1 MRIDKNTTIR
11 LGGRNIVKVKL
22 GDVVIWQKTTE
33 PVVGP
38 DYFYIES
45 LTDGNTVKLITY
57 LRNTSY
63 SSYLTP
69 TIEYSTDKQNWTT
82 ITFDWST
89 TDIKNIN
96 IPVVLNTGDKMYFRN
111 DTGKFSR
118 AIYNSGSYETP
129 YITFTTDL
137 QGRVNVGGDIR
148 TLINYRNVDNT
159 ILEDGMFS
167 NLFSHTYD
175 SNHNTARIVDA
186 SNLILPFT
194 QMTPYCYYDM
204 FNGCTPLVN
213 APALPATTLAWS
225 CYQFMF
231 RGCTSLTTAPALP
244 ATTLAS
250 SCYYGMFRDCTSLT
264 TTPTLPATTLA
275 HDCYE
280 FMFWGCTSLTSAPA
294 LPATTLAYYCYQYMF
309 SGCTS
314 LTTAP
319 ELPATKL
326 EFNCYYSMFSGC
338 TSLTTAPALPAT
350 TLVSDC
356 YSSMFDG
363 CTSLTTAP
371 ALPATTLADDCYNSM
386 FNGCSNLNKVLTY
399 AEDISTSNCTTN
411 WLNNVASSGTLYNA
425 GSAVYTTDSPSGIP
439 TGWTEVTTVPTTTSV
454 YAVPNTFTAKSWM
467 DEVKLNYTIIG
478 VNETGIDVPLGEQN
492 ELITIGKNTGSS
504 TVTHTETFNY
514 DGMDYTI
521 TINQTANDTDEPDYF
536 YIESLGDGNTISV
549 KNKGYGNIDSV
560 TPTLEYST
568 DKNTWDIITFD
579 WGYGNHTTELP
590 VTLNTGEKMY
600 FRNDTRLFSNSSNKY
615 ISFSS
620 SVSSNV
626 GGDIRTLSNYL
637 DVNSETKPQNGMFYY
652 LFYNNEYIVDA
663 SNLRLPYT
671 TLVSDCYYNMF
682 SGCSSLTVA
691 PELPATTLASSC
703 YNGMFSGCTSLT
715 TAPVLPATTLASS
728 CYLNMFSGCTS
739 LTSAPELPA
748 TTLASSCYHSMFYG
762 CTSLTTAPTLPAT
775 TLASNCY
782 EFMFQNCTSLTTA
795 PTLPATTLANNCYG
809 SMFESCTSLVNTP
822 QLPATTIAESCYS
835 SMFKGCTSLT
845 TAPELP
851 ATTIADS
858 CYSSMFDGCT
868 SLTTAPELPAATL
881 ESWCYSYMFKGC
893 TSLTTAPTLPATT
906 LVNNCYNGMFD
917 GCTSLTTAPAL
928 PATTLANSCYDSMF
942 RDCTSLTTAPTLPA
956 TTLEDNC
963 YSSMFNGCNSLTS
976 VTIYATSTANNS
988 FNLWLN
994 NVAPSGT
1001 VYNNGLVSLPKN
1013 SASGVPS
1020 DWSEVVPEIQSITV
1034 NPDTFTIEFNNETV
1048 TCNSTLEVVTTM
1060 GTLTNT
1066 NSVTLTVGENTGST
1080 TRTITETIPYFNSS
1094 YDVTIVQS
1102 AIQSITA
1109 NPDTFT
1115 IKSYK
1120 DTVKC
1125 TSTLTIATTIG
1136 TTVTDTNSATITVG
1150 ENTGDSTRTLTETI
1164 PYKGSSYQVTIVQT
1178 ANDVKPAYSWNV
1190 ESTGTYPFELNTN
1203 GYYESTNKGQRNS
1216 YSYATLNYEGFENL
1230 VLECINSGE
1239 SNYDYG
1245 IISQPDVQLSESTT
1259 NDGATGSTNVFH
1271 NFKGQSSTNPV
1282 QLTIPSDG
1290 GSHFITI
1297 KFRKDVSGDSG
1308 NDSLQ
1313 FKVIEP

>member
-1 MRIDKNTTIR
+1 
-11 LGGRNIVKVKL
+11 
-22 GDVVIWQKTTE
+22 
-33 PVVGP
+33 
-38 DYFYIES
+38 
-45 LTDGNTVKLITY
+45 
-57 LRNTSY
+57 
-63 SSYLTP
+63 
-69 TIEYSTDKQNWTT
+69 
-82 ITFDWST
+82 
-89 TDIKNIN
+89 
-96 IPVVLNTGDKMYFRN
+96 
-111 DTGKFSR
+111 
-118 AIYNSGSYETP
+118 
-129 YITFTTDL
+129 
-137 QGRVNVGGDIR
+137 
-148 TLINYRNVDNT
+148 
-159 ILEDGMFS
+159 MFS
-167 NLFSHTYD
+167 D
-175 SNHNTARIVDA
+175 
-186 SNLILPFT
+186 
-194 QMTPYCYYDM
+194 
-204 FNGCTPLVN
+204 
-213 APALPATTLAWS
+213 
-225 CYQFMF
+225 
-231 RGCTSLTTAPALP
+231 
-244 ATTLAS
+244 
-250 SCYYGMFRDCTSLT
+250 
-264 TTPTLPATTLA
+264 
-275 HDCYE
+275 
-280 FMFWGCTSLTSAPA
+280 
-294 LPATTLAYYCYQYMF
+294 
-309 SGCTS
+309 CTS

-338 TSLTTAPALPAT
+338 TSLTTAPTLPAT
-350 TLVSDC
+350 TLVSSC
-356 YSSMFDG
+356 YEYMFQG

-371 ALPATTLADDCYNSM
+371 ALPATTLAGQCYEYMFQGCTSLTTAPVLPATTLADGCYKSMFDGCTSLTTAPALISTTMSNDCYYNM
-386 FNGCSNLNKVLTY
+386 FSGCSNLNKVLTY
-399 AEDISTSNCTTN
+399 ADDISTSNCTTN

-504 TVTHTETFNY
+504 TVTHTETLTY

-536 YIESLGDGNTISV
+536 YIESLGDGNTVSV
-549 KNKGYGNIDSV
+549 INKGYGNTDNV

-579 WGYGNHTTELP
+579 WTYGNHTTELP
-590 VTLNTGEKMY
+590 IALNTGEKMY
-600 FRNDTRLFSNSSNKY
+600 FRNDTHLFSNSNSKY

-637 DVNSETKPQNGMFYY
+637 DVNSETTPQSNMFRN

-663 SNLRLPYT
+663 SNLRLSY
-671 TLVSDCYYNMF
+671 
-682 SGCSSLTVA
+682 
-691 PELPATTLASSC
+691 TTLAS
-703 YNGMFSGCTSLT
+703 G
-715 TAPVLPATTLASS
+715 
-728 CYLNMFSGCTS
+728 
-739 LTSAPELPA
+739 
-748 TTLASSCYHSMFYG
+748 CYHSMFYG
-762 CTSLTTAPTLPAT
+762 CTSLTTAPELPATTLASDCYSTMFRGCSSLTTAPELPAT

-782 EFMFQNCTSLTTA
+782 K
-795 PTLPATTLANNCYG
+795 

-822 QLPATTIAESCYS
+822 QLPATTLASGCYY
-835 SMFKGCTSLT
+835 SMFYGCTSLT

-851 ATTIADS
+851 ATTIASQCYQYMFQNCTSLTTAPELPATTLASNCYQYMFESCTSLVNTPQLPATTLADS
-858 CYSSMFDGCT
+858 CYSSMFQNCTSLTTAPALPATTIAESCYSTMFSGCT
-868 SLTTAPELPAATL
+868 SLTTAPELPATTL

-893 TSLTTAPTLPATT
+893 TSLTTAPALPATT
-906 LVNNCYNGMFD
+906 LVNSCYN
-917 GCTSLTTAPAL
+917 
-928 PATTLANSCYDSMF
+928 SMF
-942 RDCTSLTTAPTLPA
+942 Q
-956 TTLEDNC
+956 
-963 YSSMFNGCNSLTS
+963 GCNSLTS
-976 VTIYATSTANNS
+976 VTIYAMSTANNS
-988 FNLWLN
+988 FNSWLD

-1001 VYNNGLVSLPKN
+1001 VYNNGLVDLPEN

-1020 DWSEVVPEIQSITV
+1020 GWTEVVPEIQSITA

-1066 NSVTLTVGENTGST
+1066 NSVTLTVGENTGNT
-1080 TRTITETIPYFNSS
+1080 TRTLTETIPYYNSS
-1094 YDVTIVQS
+1094 YNVTIVQS

-1125 TSTLTIATTIG
+1125 TSTLTITTTLG
-1136 TTVTDTNSATITVG
+1136 TTVTDTNTATITVG
-1150 ENTGDSTRTLTETI
+1150 ENTGDTTRTLTETI

-1245 IISQPDVQLSESTT
+1245 IISQPDVLLSESTS

-1271 NFKGQSSTNPV
+1271 NFKGESSTNPV
-1282 QLTIPSDG
+1282 QLTIPSDK

>member
-1 MRIDKNTTIR
+1 MLQLQNKIPSALIIGGKIVERIKMRNE
-11 LGGRNIVKVKL
+11 VVWEKVQL
-22 GDVVIWQKTTE
+22 E
-33 PVVGP
+33 
-38 DYFYIES
+38 YFYIES
-45 LTDGNTVKLITY
+45 LTDGNTVTLITN

-89 TDIKNIN
+89 YDVKNIN

-118 AIYNSGSYETP
+118 AIYDSGSYNTS
-129 YITFTTDL
+129 YITFTTDWN
-137 QGRVNVGGDIR
+137 GRVNVGGDIR

-194 QMTPYCYYDM
+194 QMTPYCYYSM
-204 FNGCTPLVN
+204 FDGCTPLVN
-213 APALPATTLAWS
+213 AS
-225 CYQFMF
+225 
-231 RGCTSLTTAPALP
+231 
-244 ATTLAS
+244 
-250 SCYYGMFRDCTSLT
+250 
-264 TTPTLPATTLA
+264 
-275 HDCYE
+275 
-280 FMFWGCTSLTSAPA
+280 A

-309 SGCTS
+309 RGCTSLTSAPELPATTLASSCYYRMFQGCTSLTTAPTLPATTLAHDCYERMFENCTSLTTAPELPATTLAYYCYQYMFYGCTS

-338 TSLTTAPALPAT
+338 TSLTTAPKLPAT

-454 YAVPNTFTAKSWM
+454 YALPNTFTAKSWM
-467 DEVKLNYTIIG
+467 DTYKLNYTIMG

-536 YIESLGDGNTISV
+536 YIESLGDGNTVSV
-549 KNKGYGNIDSV
+549 INKGYGNTDSV

-568 DKNTWDIITFD
+568 DKNTWDTITVD
-579 WGYGNHTTELP
+579 WTYGNHTTELP

-637 DVNSETKPQNGMFYY
+637 DVNSETKPQNGMFNG
-652 LFYNNEYIVDA
+652 LFYNNKYIVDA

-671 TLVSDCYYNMF
+671 TLAN
-682 SGCSSLTVA
+682 
-691 PELPATTLASSC
+691 SC
-703 YNGMFSGCTSLT
+703 YDS
-715 TAPVLPATTLASS
+715 
-728 CYLNMFSGCTS
+728 
-739 LTSAPELPA
+739 
-748 TTLASSCYHSMFYG
+748 
-762 CTSLTTAPTLPAT
+762 
-775 TLASNCY
+775 
-782 EFMFQNCTSLTTA
+782 MFQNCTSLTTA
-795 PTLPATTLANNCYG
+795 PTLPATTLANSCY
-809 SMFESCTSLVNTP
+809 SNMFQKCTSLVNAP
-822 QLPATTIAESCYS
+822 QLPATTLVNNCYFNMFSGCSSLTTAPTLPSTTLASSCYYYMFS
-835 SMFKGCTSLT
+835 GCSSLTAAPELPATTLAGQCYQYMFYGCTSLTTATTLPATTLESWCYGYMFDGCTSLTTAPELPATTLASSCYDSMFQNCTSLT

-851 ATTIADS
+851 ATTIAES
-858 CYSSMFDGCT
+858 CYSTMFKGCTSLTAAPELPATTLESWCYSSMFRDCTSLTTATTLPATTLESWCYGYMFDGCT
-868 SLTTAPELPAATL
+868 SLTTAPELPA
-881 ESWCYSYMFKGC
+881 
-893 TSLTTAPTLPATT
+893 
-906 LVNNCYNGMFD
+906 
-917 GCTSLTTAPAL
+917 
-928 PATTLANSCYDSMF
+928 TTLANSCYDSMF
-942 RDCTSLTTAPTLPA
+942 QNCTSLTTAPELPA
-956 TTLEDNC
+956 TTLVNNC
-963 YSSMFNGCNSLTS
+963 YDSMFSGCSKLNS
-976 VTIYATSTANNS
+976 I
-988 FNLWLN
+988 
-994 NVAPSGT
+994 T
-1001 VYNNGLVSLPKN
+1001 VYAEDI
-1013 SASGVPS
+1013 SASGCTDYWLSGVAS
-1020 DWSEVVPEIQSITV
+1020 SGT
-1034 NPDTFTIEFNNETV
+1034 FNNMGFAPFENGASGIPNGWTEV
-1048 TCNSTLEVVTTM
+1048 TPPIE
-1060 GTLTNT
+1060 
-1066 NSVTLTVGENTGST
+1066 
-1080 TRTITETIPYFNSS
+1080 
-1094 YDVTIVQS
+1094 
-1102 AIQSITA
+1102 SITA

-1115 IKSYK
+1115 IKSYISS
-1120 DTVKC
+1120 VKC
-1125 TSTLTIATTIG
+1125 TSTLTITTTIG
-1136 TTVTDTNSATITVG
+1136 TTVTDTNSATFTVG

-1164 PYKGSSYQVTIVQT
+1164 PYRDSSYQITIVQT

-1190 ESTGTYPFELNTN
+1190 VSTGTYPFQLNTN
-1203 GYYESTNKGQRNS
+1203 DYYESTNKKQQSS

-1230 VLECINSGE
+1230 VLECINMGE
-1239 SNYDYG
+1239 RNYDYG
-1245 IISQPDVQLSESTT
+1245 IISQPDVQLSESTSD
-1259 NDGATGSTNVFH
+1259 DGATGTTNVFH
-1271 NFKGQSSTNPV
+1271 NFKSESSENPV
-1282 QLTIPSDG
+1282 QLTILSDK

-1297 KFRKDVSGDSG
+1297 KYRKDGSGDTG
-1308 NDSLQ
+1308 YDSLQ

>member
-22 GDVVIWQKTTE
+22 GDVVIWQKTTK
-33 PVVGP
+33 PVVEP
-38 DYFYIES
+38 EYFYIES
-45 LTDGNTVKLITY
+45 LTDGNTVTLITN

-89 TDIKNIN
+89 YDVKNIN

-118 AIYNSGSYETP
+118 AIYESGSYVTP
-129 YITFTTDL
+129 YITFTTDWN
-137 QGRVNVGGDIR
+137 GRVNVGGDIR
-148 TLINYRNVDNT
+148 TLINYRNIDNT

-186 SNLILPFT
+186 SNLKLPFT
-194 QMTPYCYYDM
+194 EMTHYCYYDM
-204 FNGCTPLVN
+204 FEGCTPLVN

-225 CYQFMF
+225 CYQNMF

-250 SCYYGMFRDCTSLT
+250 SCYYGMFWGCTSLT
-264 TTPTLPATTLA
+264 TAPELPATTLA

-280 FMFWGCTSLTSAPA
+280 RMFENCTSLTTAPA

-309 SGCTS
+309 SDCTS

-319 ELPATKL
+319 ELPATKV
-326 EFNCYYSMFSGC
+326 EFNCYDSMFSGC

-399 AEDISTSNCTTN
+399 ADDISTSNCTTN

-454 YAVPNTFTAKSWM
+454 YALPNTFTAKSWM
-467 DEVKLNYTIIG
+467 DTYKLNYTIMG

-504 TVTHTETFNY
+504 TVTHTETLNY

-536 YIESLGDGNTISV
+536 YIESLGDGNTVSV
-549 KNKGYGNIDSV
+549 INKRSYYMFEP

-568 DKNTWDIITFD
+568 DKNTWDTITFD
-579 WGYGNHTTELP
+579 WTNGEHTTELP
-590 VTLNTGEKMY
+590 IALNTGEKMY
-600 FRNDTRLFSNSSNKY
+600 FRNDTRKFSENYNY

-637 DVNSETKPQNGMFYY
+637 DVDNETTVQKYMFSD
-652 LFYNNEYIVDA
+652 LFKDNKYIVDA

-671 TLVSDCYYNMF
+671 TLASRCYQGMFQGCTSLTTAPALPATTLVEYCYSNMF
-682 SGCSSLTVA
+682 QNCGSLVNVPELPATTLASRCYSSMFQNCGSLVNAPELPATTLADICYDSMFYGCSALTSAPALPATTLADSCYGYMFYGCTSLTTA
-691 PELPATTLASSC
+691 PELPATTLASQC
-703 YNGMFSGCTSLT
+703 YQYMFQD
-715 TAPVLPATTLASS
+715 
-728 CYLNMFSGCTS
+728 
-739 LTSAPELPA
+739 
-748 TTLASSCYHSMFYG
+748 

-775 TLASNCY
+775 TLESNCY
-782 EFMFQNCTSLTTA
+782 YGMFQD
-795 PTLPATTLANNCYG
+795 
-809 SMFESCTSLVNTP
+809 
-822 QLPATTIAESCYS
+822 
-835 SMFKGCTSLT
+835 CTSLT

-858 CYSSMFDGCT
+858 CYSTMFR
-868 SLTTAPELPAATL
+868 
-881 ESWCYSYMFKGC
+881 
-893 TSLTTAPTLPATT
+893 
-906 LVNNCYNGMFD
+906 

-928 PATTLANSCYDSMF
+928 PATTLESWCYSSMF
-942 RDCTSLTTAPTLPA
+942 WGCTSLTTAPALPA
-956 TTLEDNC
+956 TTLVNNC
-963 YSSMFNGCNSLTS
+963 YDSMFSGCSKLNS
-976 VTIYATSTANNS
+976 I
-988 FNLWLN
+988 
-994 NVAPSGT
+994 T
-1001 VYNNGLVSLPKN
+1001 VYAEDI
-1013 SASGVPS
+1013 SASGCTTNWLSNVAS
-1020 DWSEVVPEIQSITV
+1020 SGT
-1034 NPDTFTIEFNNETV
+1034 FNNMGFAPFENGASGIPIGWTEV
-1048 TCNSTLEVVTTM
+1048 TPE
-1060 GTLTNT
+1060 
-1066 NSVTLTVGENTGST
+1066 
-1080 TRTITETIPYFNSS
+1080 
-1094 YDVTIVQS
+1094 
-1102 AIQSITA
+1102 IQSITA

-1115 IKSYK
+1115 IKSYISS
-1120 DTVKC
+1120 VKC
-1125 TSTLTIATTIG
+1125 TSTLTITTTIG

-1164 PYKGSSYQVTIVQT
+1164 PYRDSSYQITIVQT

-1190 ESTGTYPFELNTN
+1190 VSTGTYPFQLNTN
-1203 GYYESTNKGQRNS
+1203 DYYESTNKKQQSS

-1230 VLECINSGE
+1230 VLECINMGE
-1239 SNYDYG
+1239 RNYDYG
-1245 IISQPDVQLSESTT
+1245 IISQPDVQLSESTSD
-1259 NDGATGSTNVFH
+1259 DGATGTTNVFH
-1271 NFKGQSSTNPV
+1271 NFKSESSENPV
-1282 QLTIPSDG
+1282 QLTIPSDK

-1297 KFRKDVSGDSG
+1297 KYRKDGSGDTG
-1308 NDSLQ
+1308 YDSLQ

>member
-1 MRIDKNTTIR
+1 MLKIKNKIPSALIIGGKVVERIKMRNE
-11 LGGRNIVKVKL
+11 VVWEKV
-22 GDVVIWQKTTE
+22 QSE
-33 PVVGP
+33 
-38 DYFYIES
+38 YFYIES
-45 LTDGNTVKLITY
+45 LTDGNTVTLITN

-89 TDIKNIN
+89 TDVKNIN

-118 AIYNSGSYETP
+118 AIYDGGSYNTS
-129 YITFTTDL
+129 YITFTTDW

-194 QMTPYCYYDM
+194 QMTPYCYYSM
-204 FNGCTPLVN
+204 FDGCTPLVN
-213 APALPATTLAWS
+213 APALPATTLAYY
-225 CYQFMF
+225 CYQFMFRDCTSLTTAPTLPATTLASSCYYSMF
-231 RGCTSLTTAPALP
+231 RGCTSLTTAPTLP

-250 SCYYGMFRDCTSLT
+250 NCYQ
-264 TTPTLPATTLA
+264 
-275 HDCYE
+275 
-280 FMFWGCTSLTSAPA
+280 FMFYGCTSLTNAPA
-294 LPATTLAYYCYQYMF
+294 LPATTLAYHCYQYMF
-309 SGCTS
+309 KNCTS

-319 ELPATKL
+319 TLPATTL
-326 EFNCYYSMFSGC
+326 ESNCYYSMFSGC

-350 TLVSDC
+350 TLVGDC

-371 ALPATTLADDCYNSM
+371 ALPATTLASNCYNNM

-439 TGWTEVTTVPTTTSV
+439 TGWTEVTTVPTTTTSV
-454 YAVPNTFTAKSWM
+454 YALPNTFSAKSWM
-467 DEVKLNYTIIG
+467 DNYKLNYTIMG

-514 DGMDYTI
+514 DGWDYTI

-549 KNKGYGNIDSV
+549 VNDGDGSTSGV

-568 DKNTWDIITFD
+568 DKNTWDTITFD
-579 WGYGNHTTELP
+579 WTRGKYTTELP
-590 VTLNTGEKMY
+590 IALNTGEKMY
-600 FRNDTRLFSNSSNKY
+600 FRNDTRLFSSGSYSKY
-615 ISFSS
+615 ISFSP

-637 DVNSETKPQNGMFYY
+637 DVDNETTVQIYMFQR
-652 LFYNNEYIVDA
+652 LFYKNEYIVDA

-671 TLVSDCYYNMF
+671 TLASNCYRSMF
-682 SGCSSLTVA
+682 QNCTSLVNA
-691 PELPATTLASSC
+691 PELPATTLVSDC
-703 YNGMFSGCTSLT
+703 YN
-715 TAPVLPATTLASS
+715 
-728 CYLNMFSGCTS
+728 
-739 LTSAPELPA
+739 
-748 TTLASSCYHSMFYG
+748 SMFYG
-762 CTSLTTAPTLPAT
+762 CTSLTTAPTLPTTTLANNCYRSMFEKCTSLVNAPQLPATTIASSCYFNMFSGCSSLTAAPELPAT
-775 TLASNCY
+775 TLTIQCY
-782 EFMFQNCTSLTTA
+782 QFMFQNCTSLTTA
-795 PTLPATTLANNCYG
+795 PTLPATTLESNCYQF
-809 SMFESCTSLVNTP
+809 MFDGCTSLTTAP
-822 QLPATTIAESCYS
+822 ALPATTLASNCYEY
-835 SMFKGCTSLT
+835 MFQNCTSLT

-858 CYSSMFDGCT
+858 CYSTMFKGCT
-868 SLTTAPELPAATL
+868 SLTTAPELPATTL
-881 ESWCYSYMFKGC
+881 ESWCYYNMFNGCTSLTTAPELPATTLVNSCYQYMFQNCTSLTTAPTLPATTIASNCYNNMFKGC

-906 LVNNCYNGMFD
+906 LVNNCYSTMFQ
-917 GCTSLTTAPAL
+917 
-928 PATTLANSCYDSMF
+928 
-942 RDCTSLTTAPTLPA
+942 
-956 TTLEDNC
+956 
-963 YSSMFNGCNSLTS
+963 GCNSLTS
-976 VTIYATSTANNS
+976 VTIYATSTASGS
-988 FNLWLN
+988 FDSWLD

-1001 VYNNGLVSLPKN
+1001 VYNNGLMNLPKN
-1013 SASGVPS
+1013 SASGIPIG
-1020 DWSEVVPEIQSITV
+1020 WTEVTPE
-1034 NPDTFTIEFNNETV
+1034 
-1048 TCNSTLEVVTTM
+1048 
-1060 GTLTNT
+1060 
-1066 NSVTLTVGENTGST
+1066 
-1080 TRTITETIPYFNSS
+1080 
-1094 YDVTIVQS
+1094 
-1102 AIQSITA
+1102 IQSITA

-1125 TSTLTIATTIG
+1125 TSTLTITTILG
-1136 TTVTDTNSATITVG
+1136 TTVTDTNTATITVG
-1150 ENTGDSTRTLTETI
+1150 ENTGDTTRTLTETI

-1178 ANDVKPAYSWNV
+1178 ANDVKPTYSWNV
-1190 ESTGTYPFELNTN
+1190 VSTGTYPFELNTN
-1203 GYYESTNKGQRNS
+1203 DYYESTNKGQKNS
-1216 YSYATLNYEGFENL
+1216 YSYATLNYSGFENL

-1245 IISQPDVQLSESTT
+1245 IISQPDVQLSESTSD
-1259 NDGATGSTNVFH
+1259 DGATGTTNVFH
-1271 NFKGQSSTNPV
+1271 NFRGQSSTNPV